1 MQMSFLLSKDLN
13 FYKYAKYSAERQGQ
27 KSEEE
32 KSRKARQEKL
42 SREEIAFFLFSF
54 LEKQGKFFSNE
65 KKP

>member
-32 KSRKARQEKL
+32 KSRKPRQEKL
-42 SREEIAFFLFSF
+42 SREE
-54 LEKQGKFFSNE
+54 KFFNYVNIYRHFPIHCNIVE
-65 KKP
+65 